1 MLESL
6 HISNYALIDSIDI
19 EFNKGLNII
28 TGETGAGKSIILGAL
43 GLLLGGRGD
52 SRTIARSD
60 SKSVIEAK
68 FNVAC
73 NTTLSTYCREND
85 IEWDEEQM
93 ILRRELSPSGRSRA
107 FINDSPVTLTAM
119 QQVGRMLIDIHSQ
132 HQNQLLSE
140 PQFQL
145 RIIDAIAGNGER
157 LETYAGLYADL
168 KSAMRRFKSTKSALV
183 RDRDNAEFME
193 FQLQQLDELDPKPG
207 ELQELETELETMS
220 SQTELRA
227 YLTEASE
234 TISEGHTSIL
244 SQLRKLQDTCA
255 EIENLFSDD
264 DKINE
269 RLEAV
274 GIELNDIAETITDL
288 NSETATASQEDI
300 DFVEK
305 RIDRIRTLM
314 RKHSVD
320 SDAELAAI
328 RENLRSRLDALADS
342 KNVLTE
348 LEHEVRS
355 AHKHA
360 LEAAREISTHRQQA
374 AEKFAATLT
383 ETAMPLGMK
392 NLRCVINVAK
402 SDLGPDGI
410 DNVEFRFAFNKS
422 QEPIPISG
430 AASGGEISRLMLSVK
445 SIVASLFE
453 LPTIIF
459 DEVDTGVS
467 GDVASRMG
475 RMMSQMS
482 DNMQVITITH
492 LPQVASRGS
501 SHFKVYKEDDETSTH
516 TNIIRLTPE
525 QRIGELALMLSGDP
539 NNAAARATATTLLT
553 QK

>member
-43 GLLLGGRGD
+43 GLLLGGRAD

-193 FQLQQLDELDPKPG
+193 FQLQQLDELDPKAG

-264 DKINE
+264 DRINE

-355 AHKHA
+355 AHKRA

-392 NLRCVINVAK
+392 NLQCVIDVAK

>member
-1 MLESL
+1 
-6 HISNYALIDSIDI
+6 
-19 EFNKGLNII
+19 
-28 TGETGAGKSIILGAL
+28 
-43 GLLLGGRGD
+43 
-52 SRTIARSD
+52 
-60 SKSVIEAK
+60 
-68 FNVAC
+68 
-73 NTTLSTYCREND
+73 
-85 IEWDEEQM
+85 
-93 ILRRELSPSGRSRA
+93 
-107 FINDSPVTLTAM
+107 
-119 QQVGRMLIDIHSQ
+119 
-132 HQNQLLSE
+132 
-140 PQFQL
+140 
-145 RIIDAIAGNGER
+145 
-157 LETYAGLYADL
+157 
-168 KSAMRRFKSTKSALV
+168 
-183 RDRDNAEFME
+183 
-193 FQLQQLDELDPKPG
+193 
-207 ELQELETELETMS
+207 MS

-264 DKINE
+264 DRINE

-355 AHKHA
+355 AHKRA

-392 NLRCVINVAK
+392 NLRCVIDVAK

>member
-43 GLLLGGRGD
+43 GLLLGGRAD

-73 NTTLSTYCREND
+73 NTTLLTYCREND

-140 PQFQL
+140 PHFQL

-193 FQLQQLDELDPKPG
+193 FQLQQLDELDPKAG

-264 DKINE
+264 DRINE

-355 AHKHA
+355 AHKRA
-360 LEAAREISTHRQQA
+360 LEAAREISVHRQHA
-374 AEKFAATLT
+374 AEKFASVLT

-392 NLRCVINVAK
+392 NLQCVIDVAK

>member
-43 GLLLGGRGD
+43 GLLLGGRAD

-193 FQLQQLDELDPKPG
+193 FQLQQLDELDPKAG

-264 DKINE
+264 DRINE

-355 AHKHA
+355 AHKRA

-392 NLRCVINVAK
+392 NLRCVIDVAK

>member
-43 GLLLGGRGD
+43 GLLLGGRAD

-193 FQLQQLDELDPKPG
+193 FQLQQLDELDPKAG

-264 DKINE
+264 DRINE

-355 AHKHA
+355 AHKRA

-392 NLRCVINVAK
+392 NLRCVIDVAK

-492 LPQVASRGS
+492 LPQVASRGT

>member
-43 GLLLGGRGD
+43 GLLLGGRAD

-85 IEWDEEQM
+85 IEWDEDQM

-193 FQLQQLDELDPKPG
+193 FQLQQLDELDPKAD

-264 DKINE
+264 DRINE

>member
-43 GLLLGGRGD
+43 GLLLGVRAD

-85 IEWDEEQM
+85 IEWDEDQM

-193 FQLQQLDELDPKPG
+193 FQLQQLDELDPKAG

-264 DKINE
+264 DRINE

-355 AHKHA
+355 AHKRA

-392 NLRCVINVAK
+392 NLRCVIDVAK

>member
-19 EFNKGLNII
+19 EFSKGLNII

-43 GLLLGGRGD
+43 GLLLGGRAD

-68 FNVAC
+68 FNVTG
-73 NTTLSTYCREND
+73 NTPLSAYCHEND

-183 RDRDNAEFME
+183 RDRDNAEFMK
-193 FQLQQLDELDPKPG
+193 FQLQQLDELDPKAG
-207 ELQELETELETMS
+207 ELQDLETELETMS

-234 TISEGHTSIL
+234 TISDGHASIL

-264 DKINE
+264 DRINE

-274 GIELNDIAETITDL
+274 GIELNDIAETISDL

-320 SDAELAAI
+320 SDADLAAI
-328 RENLRSRLDALADS
+328 RGNLRSRLDTLADS

-348 LEHEVRS
+348 LEHEVRA
-355 AHKHA
+355 AHKRA
-360 LEAAREISTHRQQA
+360 LDAAREISVHRQHA
-374 AEKFAATLT
+374 AEKFASVLT

-392 NLRCVINVAK
+392 NLQCVIDVAK
-402 SDLGPDGI
+402 SDLGSDGI

>member
-43 GLLLGGRGD
+43 GLLLGGRAD

-193 FQLQQLDELDPKPG
+193 FQLQQLDELDPKAG

-264 DKINE
+264 DRINE

-355 AHKHA
+355 AHKRA

-374 AEKFAATLT
+374 AEKFAAPLT

-392 NLRCVINVAK
+392 NLRCVIDVAK

>member
-43 GLLLGGRGD
+43 GLLLGGRAD

-193 FQLQQLDELDPKPG
+193 FQLQQLDELDPKAG

-264 DKINE
+264 DRINE

-328 RENLRSRLDALADS
+328 RENLRSRLDTLADS

-355 AHKHA
+355 AHKRA

-392 NLRCVINVAK
+392 NLRCVIDVAK

>member
-43 GLLLGGRGD
+43 GLLLGGRAD

-193 FQLQQLDELDPKPG
+193 FQLQQLDELDPKAG

-264 DKINE
+264 DRINE

-355 AHKHA
+355 AHKRA

-392 NLRCVINVAK
+392 NLRCVIDVAK

-430 AASGGEISRLMLSVK
+430 AASGGEISRVMLSVK

>member
-43 GLLLGGRGD
+43 GLLLGGRAD

-85 IEWDEEQM
+85 IEWDEDQM

-193 FQLQQLDELDPKPG
+193 FQLQQLDELDPKAG

-264 DKINE
+264 DRINE

-355 AHKHA
+355 AHKRA

-392 NLRCVINVAK
+392 NLRCVIDVAK

-525 QRIGELALMLSGDP
+525 QRIGELALMLSGDS